1 MCIFF
6 FPSRVSM
13 VTRQSL
19 GGSSL
24 SPGQF
29 EIMMD
34 RRLMQDDNRG
44 LFQGV
49 KDNHPTPHSFYLLV
63 ERNTKNCQVRN
74 DQG

>member
-1 MCIFF
+1 MSLI
-6 FPSRVSM
+6 
-13 VTRQSL
+13 TRQSL

-24 SPGQF
+24 SPGEM

-63 ERNTKNCQVRN
+63 ERKTKNCQVGLFTYR
-74 DQG
+74 GLHA